1 LKKNK
6 LTHTHTHTH
15 ATNQR
20 IFGGKIVAVLFNA
33 CLGKNAFDLF
43 CFSFYFNSKFPCHS
57 VANASSDPMNEDDFF
72 CKICGNKFSET
83 QSDPRKHFFFCLPK
97 KPSPENTSSVL
108 MYSDRNNDVQ
118 QMSRSNVNGV
128 STLPNQPTNNANPI
142 VYNIYPTNTNLL
154 QLPVVW
160 RQRNP
165 NFWIQ
170 KQNVNMPLLNENYLP
185 QEYCGIRNV
194 PNGFLPGNRINNP
207 NLCIVQW
214 NPIVYRNNVYNNF
227 ENAFFRG
234 NGHFFNHM
242 KHITDEVMRSIRFF
256 VIRAQNENEIALS
269 VNSGLWWP
277 TEEISPCLNVIFNEQ
292 AAFNSSVYLLVT
304 FNSGAYFCGVAK
316 MLTSVYLRHFDKE
329 PLVISRFEF
338 QLKWL
343 LVKAVPNEILNHI
356 MTSVYEQVPITML
369 PNGHEV
375 FCDNAWQFMDT
386 MVKF

>member
-1 LKKNK
+1 MPIPSYTTSIRQTQICCNCLLCGDREAKCEHASVKRKLSSARILWNKK
-6 LTHTHTHTH
+6 
-15 ATNQR
+15 R
-20 IFGGKIVAVLFNA
+20 
-33 CLGKNAFDLF
+33 
-43 CFSFYFNSKFPCHS
+43 
-57 VANASSDPMNEDDFF
+57 
-72 CKICGNKFSET
+72 
-83 QSDPRKHFFFCLPK
+83 
-97 KPSPENTSSVL
+97 
-108 MYSDRNNDVQ
+108 
-118 QMSRSNVNGV
+118 
-128 STLPNQPTNNANPI
+128 
-142 VYNIYPTNTNLL
+142 
-154 QLPVVW
+154 
-160 RQRNP
+160 
-165 NFWIQ
+165 
-170 KQNVNMPLLNENYLP
+170 
-185 QEYCGIRNV
+185 GIAA
-194 PNGFLPGNRINNP
+194 GNRINNP

-277 TEEISPCLNVIFNEQ
+277 TEEISPCLNIIFNEQ